1 MRKTFL
7 GLTAA
12 IALAGCASV
21 DTPMA
26 SVDAPMTGDMTPENR
41 MGYVTMAGASD
52 LFEIQSSQLA
62 VSKAQRPEVRQ
73 FAQMLID
80 HHMQTT
86 ATLTAAARASGFTP
100 PPPMLLP
107 MQQRMIDELN
117 RTSAGSFDQVYLRQ
131 QVPAHE
137 MALALHRNYAADGD
151 TPALRT
157 AANSAVPIVQ
167 QHLDRARQFN

>member
-1 MRKTFL
+1 MRKIFI

-12 IALAGCASV
+12 VALAGCASV
-21 DTPMA
+21 D
-26 SVDAPMTGDMTPENR
+26 APLAGNMTPRNSG
-41 MGYVTMAGASD
+41 GYVATAAASD

-62 VSKAQRPEVRQ
+62 VSRAQRPEVRQ

-80 HHMQTT
+80 HHTQTT
-86 ATLTAAARASGFTP
+86 ATLTAAARASGMTP

-107 MQQRMIDELN
+107 MQRRMMDELGRAN
-117 RTSAGSFDQVYLRQ
+117 AGTFDRVYLRQ

-137 MALALHRNYAADGD
+137 MALALHRNYAAGGD

-157 AANSAVPIVQ
+157 AATSAVPIVQ
-167 QHLDRARQFN
+167 QHLDRARQLD